1 MNTFFTETL
10 ETLDLFKR
18 GFDFLGFP
26 TSLIQPSPATPFP
39 LLVADVR
46 SDFDGPGI
54 LLNMA
59 FTGDILS
66 VTHPSLDMIPA
77 LANEL
82 KFTLHTSFAV
92 PAERQADLCQ
102 FLMVLNPLLP
112 VGAYRLDAEGELSL
126 NYGLQSEKRKIA
138 PMLVVRVARLLG
150 FFFELNQ
157 PYLIRLITAESNY
170 AETVERFEQEFG
182 KVLPGAG
189 V

>member
-1 MNTFFTETL
+1 MNSTFNETL

-26 TSLIQPSPATPFP
+26 TSLIQPNSATPFP

-46 SDFDGPGI
+46 SDFDGPGL

-66 VTHPSLDMIPA
+66 VTHPGLAMIPA

-82 KFTLHTSFAV
+82 KFTLHTSYAV

-112 VGAYRLDAEGELSL
+112 VGAYRMDAQGELSL
-126 NYGLQSEKRKIA
+126 NYGLQSDKRKIA

-150 FFFELNQ
+150 FFYEINQ
-157 PYLIRLITAESNY
+157 PYLTQLILGESDY
-170 AETVERFEQEFG
+170 HETVARFEQEFG
-182 KVLPGAG
+182 KVAPRSG